1 MVRGFGAGFGVGFE
15 AGFTVV
21 GCFGAGLGAGCGAG
35 GDDGCGAGVGVG
47 KMTEGDP
54 EVKFIS
60 GVSGSEKRKAV
71 FYATED
77 LTVEA
82 VELGEVV

>member
-1 MVRGFGAGFGVGFE
+1 MPE
-15 AGFTVV
+15 QTVV
-21 GCFGAGLGAGCGAG
+21 GCFGAGLGAGCGFG

-47 KMTEGDP
+47 KMTGDP
-54 EVKFIS
+54 EAKFIS
-60 GVSGSEKRKAV
+60 GVSGSEKRKVV
-71 FYATED
+71 FCAAED